1 MKDQSGVITLDKS
14 AIQSLSRDEVWMLT
28 KHYLVVLAPVLLF
41 EIVGDLKKDPREGRM
56 PEGEA
61 IWLAG
66 KLLDSESKLNV
77 RYPMACLESMLGNDP
92 QAGHILMG
100 GAKAN
105 RSVDGEGR
113 HTFR

>member
-1 MKDQSGVITLDKS
+1 VDAHEALSGRPS
-14 AIQSLSRDEVWMLT
+14 ASSSIRDRWG
-28 KHYLVVLAPVLLF
+28 F
-41 EIVGDLKKDPREGRM
+41 EEDPREGRM
-56 PEGEA
+56 PEGEV

-100 GAKAN
+100 GAKAI
-105 RSVDGEGR
+105 RSVDGAGR